1 MYAINN
7 SIQLP
12 MLNHKFI
19 GIINDIEDSRNP
31 IINCFLKSEY
41 IAPCTIKISSPRDN
55 NLISEI
61 HSISEI

>member
-1 MYAINN
+1 
-7 SIQLP
+7 